1 MRKYNLEELLAGE
14 IGMAAQEPIRFA
26 GVQVPMIQRDYAQ
39 GRKSEEAVRSRFLSA
54 LFEALSGNN
63 QLTLDFVY
71 GSVQLL
77 DKKPYFVPLDGQ
89 QRLTTLFLLYW
100 YIGNRELTGED
111 KTKLNAWLGKFSY
124 ATRSTARDFCDK
136 LTSVDIDPAT
146 KPSQTIRNL
155 AWFYSSYQQDPT
167 VQAMLE
173 MLDAIHK
180 KYTEAAATDLFP
192 ALKQLSFY
200 VLPLDGFGLSDELYI
215 KMNAR
220 GKQLTGFENFKADF
234 IDWLRAETN
243 PERGEFAELVDLDG
257 RSIPFVEAFT
267 IKLDTTWTDLFWRNA
282 RVDNTV
288 DAAYM
293 RFWQRFLLA
302 MHFVEPNPV
311 AVEPNPVAEET
322 SLPSALDNGPH
333 NEVYKGFALYRAL
346 FAKPGRVKAA
356 ARLLDKLSDHYD
368 AIGIAIK
375 ESWGEQPNNWH
386 LLAASITQQQ
396 RILFYAVLRY
406 LETESFDQ
414 QALRQW
420 LRVIWNISVD
430 PDMRS
435 VDAMVAVI
443 RIVGKLAK
451 GAGNIYEFLL
461 SAECDEIAKAERSSF
476 IKSQLG
482 EEQLKARLIQDDAD
496 WEPILVASEKHPL
509 FQGNITFL
517 LLDEL
522 TIEDF
527 QHRASLAA
535 HLFSIK
541 GTSESYKKGHLL
553 IRAVISQA
561 PDWDWLT
568 GLDMRDDANNWRLLL
583 RRRPTVMNF
592 MRRLLCMNDEQAVS
606 EELNRLVTQ
615 PSTLQSGSE
624 HQHVHEHLYLEPRL
638 QNWIQRQDV
647 DATDLRWRYDHIF
660 AHKYYG
666 RDYTRVRLDT
676 YRNEIA
682 NGLIEH
688 LGFTTE
694 QRCGTS
700 NCFWGDTVS
709 LFRIEDD
716 WTITAYFDEY
726 ETLRIGVRHS
736 DGLALTEN
744 EPVSEAEHNEYW
756 LIRKS
761 YAYDDVTS
769 AKLASELIQRIKE
782 ELFDSGFFQTRI
794 SVLAVAATS

>member
-1 MRKYNLEELLAGE
+1 MEELLADE

-54 LFEALSGNN
+54 LFGALGGNN

-167 VQAMLE
+167 IQAMLE

-180 KYTEAAATDLFP
+180 KYTEAGAADLFL

-234 IDWLRAETN
+234 IDWLRADTN
-243 PERGEFAELVDLDG
+243 PEHEEFAEPVALDG
-257 RSIPFVEAFT
+257 RSIPFVDAFT

-293 RFWQRFLLA
+293 RFWQRFLLT
-302 MHFVEPNPV
+302 MHYVDPEQKGNSL
-311 AVEPNPVAEET
+311 AEI
-322 SLPSALDNGPH
+322 LDNSS
-333 NEVYKGFALYRAL
+333 NSDTYKGFALYGAL
-346 FAKPGRVKAA
+346 LAKPGRVKAA
-356 ARLLDKLSDHYD
+356 AWLLDKLVDNYD
-368 AIGIAIK
+368 AIGVVIK
-375 ESWGEQPNNWH
+375 ESWGEQSNSWH

-396 RILFYAVLRY
+396 RILFYAVMRY
-406 LETESFDQ
+406 LEAELFDHQ
-414 QALRQW
+414 TLRQW

-430 PDMRS
+430 PEMRS
-435 VDAMVAVI
+435 IEAMVAVM
-443 RIVGKLAK
+443 RVVGKLTS
-451 GAGNIYEFLL
+451 GAGSIYEFLL
-461 SAECDEIAKAERSSF
+461 SDECANIINAEGSRF
-476 IKSQLG
+476 IKARLT
-482 EEQLKARLIQDDAD
+482 EERTKAQLIQDDAA
-496 WEPILVASEKHPL
+496 WEAILVASEKHSL
-509 FQGNITFL
+509 FQGSIQFL
-517 LLDEL
+517 LLGEL
-522 TIEDF
+522 TIDRF
-527 QHRASLAA
+527 QHRVVLAEQ
-535 HLFSIK
+535 LFSAR
-541 GTSESYKKGHLL
+541 GTQGFYRESHLL
-553 IRAVISQA
+553 LRATISAA
-561 PDWDWLT
+561 PKWNHLRF
-568 GLDMRDDANNWRLLL
+568 LEMRDDADNWRMLL
-583 RRRPTVMNF
+583 RKPWYIQAFVAG
-592 MRRLLCMNDEQAVS
+592 LLDLES
-606 EELNRLVTQ
+606 EEAIKDELKNLTTRR
-615 PSTLQSGSE
+615 STFGSSRE
-624 HQHVHEHLYLEPRL
+624 HRHIHEHLYLEADL
-638 QNWIQRQDV
+638 QNWMQNSNV
-647 DATDLRWRYDHIF
+647 DATVLRERYEHVF

-676 YRNEIA
+676 YRNELA
-682 NGLIEH
+682 NGLITQ
-688 LGFTTE
+688 LGFATG

-700 NCFWGDTVS
+700 NCFWGDAVT
-709 LFRIEDD
+709 LIRDEGD
-716 WTITAYFDEY
+716 WTITVLFNVFQ
-726 ETLRIGVRHS
+726 TLYIGVLRS
-736 DGLALTEN
+736 DGLAVTAN
-744 EPVSEAEHNEYW
+744 ELVSEAEQNDDW
-756 LIRKS
+756 LIRKPYVYKS
-761 YAYDDVTS
+761 VSS
-769 AKLASELIQRIKE
+769 AEEAAEYVQNIKE
-782 ELFDSGFFQTRI
+782 ELFDSGFFQARI
-794 SVLAVAATS
+794 NVQAVATTS